1 MMVFKA
7 AFKHE
12 LLSSLRSKS
21 PQLVVTVFLVLT
33 SISSIIGWLTVRNV
47 TKIYN
52 DIVSQNLTKAPNPFT
67 NVPSLYY
74 MRDSVIYVV
83 LIGSLMSIILGAQAS
98 LRDRKSNANE
108 LIKTRNVNL
117 VHRVLGQLSAV
128 GSIIIL
134 LEIVALL
141 TSFISIW
148 VIQKIPLNIGAI
160 LSLIGYGAVSAIFM
174 IAIAAIG
181 FTFGTNSK
189 SEESSL
195 LYPIV
200 GWAVVTFTIPQI
212 ITSTHPVALLNPT
225 PAFSTGTGL
234 AQSVINGISPL
245 AVMENFKAMANAILG
260 IDKSLQLSIVNL
272 ISFSLFAVIGVMAS
286 VVISSKTFGRKLD
299 A

>member
-1 MMVFKA
+1 MVFKA

-12 LLSSLRSKS
+12 LLSSFRSKS

-52 DIVSQNLTKAPNPFT
+52 DIVSQNLTTAPNPFI

-83 LIGSLMSIILGAQAS
+83 LIGSLMAIILGAQAS

-117 VHRVLGQLSAV
+117 IHRILGQLSAV

-134 LEIVALL
+134 LEIIALL

-148 VIQKIPLNIGAI
+148 VIQKAPLNIGAI
-160 LSLIGYGAVSAIFM
+160 FSLLGYGAVSAILM
-174 IAIAAIG
+174 MAIAAIG
-181 FTFGTNSK
+181 FTFGTISK

-225 PAFSTGTGL
+225 PAVSTGTGL

-245 AVMENFKAMANAILG
+245 AVMENFKAIANAILG
-260 IDKSLQLSIVNL
+260 IDKSLQLSMVDL
-272 ISFSLFAVIGVMAS
+272 LSFSLFAVIGVLAS

>member
-1 MMVFKA
+1 MVFKA

-12 LLSSLRSKS
+12 LLSSFRSKS
-21 PQLVVTVFLVLT
+21 PQLVVSVFLVLT
-33 SISSIIGWLTVRNV
+33 SISSMIGWLTVRNV

-52 DIVSQNLTKAPNPFT
+52 DIVSQNLTTAPNPFT

-83 LIGSLMSIILGAQAS
+83 LIGSLMAIILGAQAS

-117 VHRVLGQLSAV
+117 VHRILGQLTAV

-148 VIQKIPLNIGAI
+148 VIQKTPLSIGAI
-160 LSLIGYGAVSAIFM
+160 FSLIGYGAVSAIFM

-181 FTFGTNSK
+181 FTFGTISK

-225 PAFSTGTGL
+225 PAVSTGTGL

-245 AVMENFKAMANAILG
+245 AVMENFKAIANAILG
-260 IDKSLQLSIVNL
+260 IDKSLQLSIVDL

>member
-1 MMVFKA
+1 MKVFNA

-12 LLSSLRSKS
+12 LLSSLRSRS

-52 DIVSQNLTKAPNPFT
+52 DIVSQNLTTAPNPFT

-83 LIGSLMSIILGAQAS
+83 LIGSLMAIILGAQAS

-117 VHRVLGQLSAV
+117 VHRILGQLSAIAF
-128 GSIIIL
+128 IILL

-141 TSFISIW
+141 TSFILIW
-148 VIQKIPLNIGAI
+148 IIQKTPLNIGAI
-160 LSLIGYGAVSAIFM
+160 FSLLGYGAVSALLM
-174 IAIAAIG
+174 VALAAIG
-181 FTFGTNSK
+181 FTFGTISK

-200 GWAVVTFTIPQI
+200 GWAVITFTIPQI

-225 PAFSTGTGL
+225 PAISTGTGL
-234 AQSVINGISPL
+234 AQNVINGISPL
-245 AVMENFKAMANAILG
+245 AVMENFKAIANAILG
-260 IDKSLQLSIVNL
+260 IDKSLLLSKVDL
-272 ISFSLFAVIGVMAS
+272 LSFSVFAVIGVMVS

>member
-1 MMVFKA
+1 MMIFKA

-12 LLSSLRSKS
+12 LLSSFRSKS
-21 PQLVVTVFLVLT
+21 PQLVVGVFLVLT
-33 SISSIIGWLTVRNV
+33 SISSVIGWLTVRNV

-52 DIVSQNLTKAPNPFT
+52 DIVSQNLTTAPNPFV

-83 LIGSLMSIILGAQAS
+83 LIGSLMAIILGAQAS
-98 LRDRKSNANE
+98 LRDRKSNASE

-117 VHRVLGQLSAV
+117 VHRIIGQLSAIASLITV
-128 GSIIIL
+128 

-148 VIQKIPLNIGAI
+148 FIQKSPLNIRAI
-160 LSLIGYGAVSAIFM
+160 FSLLGYGAVSAILM

-181 FTFGTNSK
+181 FAFGTMSK
-189 SEESSL
+189 TEESSL

-200 GWAVVTFTIPQI
+200 GWAVVTFTIPQV

-225 PAFSTGTGL
+225 PAVATGTGL
-234 AQSVINGISPL
+234 AQNVIQGISPL
-245 AVMENFKAMANAILG
+245 AVMENFKAIANAILA
-260 IDKSLQLSIVNL
+260 IDKSIQLSL
-272 ISFSLFAVIGVMAS
+272 ADLLSFSLFAVIGVTAS

-299 A
+299 E

>member
-1 MMVFKA
+1 MVFKA

-12 LLSSLRSKS
+12 LLSSFRSKS
-21 PQLVVTVFLVLT
+21 PQLVVSVFLVLT
-33 SISSIIGWLTVRNV
+33 SISSMIGWLTVRNV

-52 DIVSQNLTKAPNPFT
+52 DIVSQNLTTAPNPFT

-74 MRDSVIYVV
+74 MRDSLIYVV
-83 LIGSLMSIILGAQAS
+83 LIGSLMAIILGAQAS

-117 VHRVLGQLSAV
+117 VHRILGQLTAV

-148 VIQKIPLNIGAI
+148 VIQKTPLSIGAI
-160 LSLIGYGAVSAIFM
+160 FSLIGYGAVSAIFM

-181 FTFGTNSK
+181 FTFGTISK

-200 GWAVVTFTIPQI
+200 GWAVLTFTIPQI

-225 PAFSTGTGL
+225 PAVSTGTGL

-245 AVMENFKAMANAILG
+245 AVMENFKAIANAILG
-260 IDKSLQLSIVNL
+260 IDKSLQLSIVDL

>member
-1 MMVFKA
+1 MVFKA

-117 VHRVLGQLSAV
+117 VHRILGQLSAIA
-128 GSIIIL
+128 SIIVL

-141 TSFISIW
+141 TSFILIW
-148 VIQKIPLNIGAI
+148 VIQKTPLNIGAVF
-160 LSLIGYGAVSAIFM
+160 SLLGYGAVSAILM
-174 IAIAAIG
+174 IALAAIG
-181 FTFGTNSK
+181 FTFGTISK

-200 GWAVVTFTIPQI
+200 GWALVTFTIPQI

-225 PAFSTGTGL
+225 PAVSTGTGL
-234 AQSVINGISPL
+234 AQSVINVISPL
-245 AVMENFKAMANAILG
+245 AVMENFKAIANAILG
-260 IDKSLQLSIVNL
+260 VDKSIQLSLVDL
-272 ISFSLFAVIGVMAS
+272 LSFSLFAGVGVMAS
-286 VVISSKTFGRKLD
+286 VVISSKSFGRKLD

>member
-1 MMVFKA
+1 
-7 AFKHE
+7 
-12 LLSSLRSKS
+12 
-21 PQLVVTVFLVLT
+21 VFLVLT

-52 DIVSQNLTKAPNPFT
+52 DIVSQNLTTAPNPFT

-83 LIGSLMSIILGAQAS
+83 LIGSLMAIILGAQAS

-117 VHRVLGQLSAV
+117 VHRILGQLSAIA
-128 GSIIIL
+128 SIIVL
-134 LEIVALL
+134 LEIVSLL
-141 TSFISIW
+141 TSFILIW
-148 VIQKIPLNIGAI
+148 VIQKTPLNIGAI
-160 LSLIGYGAVSAIFM
+160 FSLLGYGAVSALLM
-174 IAIAAIG
+174 VALAAIG
-181 FTFGTNSK
+181 FTFGTISK

-195 LYPIV
+195 LYPII
-200 GWAVVTFTIPQI
+200 GWAVITFTIPQI

-225 PAFSTGTGL
+225 PAISTGTGL
-234 AQSVINGISPL
+234 AQNVINGISPL
-245 AVMENFKAMANAILG
+245 AVMENFKAIANAILG
-260 IDKSLQLSIVNL
+260 IDKSLLFPKVYL
-272 ISFSLFAVIGVMAS
+272 LSFSVFAVIGVMVS

>member
-1 MMVFKA
+1 MVFKA

-52 DIVSQNLTKAPNPFT
+52 DIVSQNLTTAPNPFT

-83 LIGSLMSIILGAQAS
+83 LIGSLMAIILGAQAS

-181 FTFGTNSK
+181 FTFGTISK

-200 GWAVVTFTIPQI
+200 GWAVLTFTIPQI

-225 PAFSTGTGL
+225 PAVSTGTGL

-245 AVMENFKAMANAILG
+245 AVMENFKAIANAILG
-260 IDKSLQLSIVNL
+260 IDKSLQLSIVDL

>member
-1 MMVFKA
+1 
-7 AFKHE
+7 
-12 LLSSLRSKS
+12 
-21 PQLVVTVFLVLT
+21 
-33 SISSIIGWLTVRNV
+33 
-47 TKIYN
+47 
-52 DIVSQNLTKAPNPFT
+52 
-67 NVPSLYY
+67 

-83 LIGSLMSIILGAQAS
+83 LIGSLMAIILGAQAS

-117 VHRVLGQLSAV
+117 IHRILGQLSAV

-134 LEIVALL
+134 LEIIALL

-148 VIQKIPLNIGAI
+148 VIQKAPLNIGAI
-160 LSLIGYGAVSAIFM
+160 FSLLGYGALSAILM
-174 IAIAAIG
+174 MAIAAIG
-181 FTFGTNSK
+181 FTFGTISK

-225 PAFSTGTGL
+225 PAVSTGTGL

-245 AVMENFKAMANAILG
+245 AVMENFKAIANAILG
-260 IDKSLQLSIVNL
+260 IDKSLQLSMVGL
-272 ISFSLFAVIGVMAS
+272 LSFSLFAVIGVMAS

>member
-117 VHRVLGQLSAV
+117 VHRILGQLSAIAF
-128 GSIIIL
+128 IIVL

-141 TSFISIW
+141 TSFILIW
-148 VIQKIPLNIGAI
+148 IIQKTPLNIGAI
-160 LSLIGYGAVSAIFM
+160 FSLLGYGAVSALLM
-174 IAIAAIG
+174 VALAAIG
-181 FTFGTNSK
+181 FTFGTISK

-200 GWAVVTFTIPQI
+200 GWAVITFTIPQI

-225 PAFSTGTGL
+225 PAISTGTGL
-234 AQSVINGISPL
+234 AQNVINGISPL
-245 AVMENFKAMANAILG
+245 AVMENFKAIANAILG
-260 IDKSLQLSIVNL
+260 IDKSLLLSKVDL
-272 ISFSLFAVIGVMAS
+272 LSFSVFAVIGVMVS

>member
-1 MMVFKA
+1 MVFKA

-12 LLSSLRSKS
+12 LLSSFRSKS
-21 PQLVVTVFLVLT
+21 PQLVVSVFLVLT
-33 SISSIIGWLTVRNV
+33 SISSMIGWLTVRNV

-52 DIVSQNLTKAPNPFT
+52 DIVSQNLTTAPNPFT

-83 LIGSLMSIILGAQAS
+83 LIGSLMAIILGAQAS

-117 VHRVLGQLSAV
+117 VHRILGQLTAV

-148 VIQKIPLNIGAI
+148 VIQKTPLSIGAI
-160 LSLIGYGAVSAIFM
+160 FSLIGYGAVSAIFM

-181 FTFGTNSK
+181 FTFGTISK

-200 GWAVVTFTIPQI
+200 GWAVLTFTIPQI

>member
-1 MMVFKA
+1 MVFKA

-12 LLSSLRSKS
+12 LLSSFRSKS
-21 PQLVVTVFLVLT
+21 PQLVVSVFLVLT
-33 SISSIIGWLTVRNV
+33 SISSMIGWLTVRNV

-52 DIVSQNLTKAPNPFT
+52 DIVSQNLTTAPNPFT

-83 LIGSLMSIILGAQAS
+83 LIGSLMAIILGAQAS

>member
-52 DIVSQNLTKAPNPFT
+52 DIVSQNLTTAPNPFT

-83 LIGSLMSIILGAQAS
+83 LIGSLMAIILGAQAS

-117 VHRVLGQLSAV
+117 VHRILGQLTAIT
-128 GSIIIL
+128 SIIVL

-141 TSFISIW
+141 TSFILIW
-148 VIQKIPLNIGAI
+148 VIQKTPLSIGAVF
-160 LSLIGYGAVSAIFM
+160 SLLGYGAVSAILM
-174 IAIAAIG
+174 TALAAIG
-181 FTFGTNSK
+181 FTFGTISK

-200 GWAVVTFTIPQI
+200 GWAVATFTIPQI

-225 PAFSTGTGL
+225 PAVSTGTGL
-234 AQSVINGISPL
+234 AQLVINGISPL
-245 AVMENFKAMANAILG
+245 AVMENFKAIANAILG
-260 IDKSLQLSIVNL
+260 VDKSIQLSLVDL
-272 ISFSLFAVIGVMAS
+272 LSFSLFAVVGVMAS
-286 VVISSKTFGRKLD
+286 VVISSKSFGRKLD

>member
-1 MMVFKA
+1 MVFKA

-12 LLSSLRSKS
+12 LLSSFRSKS
-21 PQLVVTVFLVLT
+21 PQLVVSVFLVLT
-33 SISSIIGWLTVRNV
+33 SISSMIGWLTVRNV

-52 DIVSQNLTKAPNPFT
+52 DIVSQNLTTAPNPFT

-83 LIGSLMSIILGAQAS
+83 LIGSLMAIILGAQAS

-148 VIQKIPLNIGAI
+148 VIQKTPLSIGAI
-160 LSLIGYGAVSAIFM
+160 FSLIGYGAVSAIFM

-181 FTFGTNSK
+181 FTFGTISK

-200 GWAVVTFTIPQI
+200 GWAVLTFTIPQI

>member
-1 MMVFKA
+1 MVFKA

-12 LLSSLRSKS
+12 LLSSFRSKS

-52 DIVSQNLTKAPNPFT
+52 DIVSQNLTTAPNPFT

-83 LIGSLMSIILGAQAS
+83 LIGSLMAIILGAQAS
-98 LRDRKSNANE
+98 LRDRKSNADV

-117 VHRVLGQLSAV
+117 VHRILGQLSAV

-134 LEIVALL
+134 LEIIALL

-148 VIQKIPLNIGAI
+148 VIQKAPLNIGAI
-160 LSLIGYGAVSAIFM
+160 FSLLGYGAVSAILM

-181 FTFGTNSK
+181 FAFGSISK

-225 PAFSTGTGL
+225 PAVSTGTGL

-245 AVMENFKAMANAILG
+245 AVMENFKAIANAILG
-260 IDKSLQLSIVNL
+260 IDKSLQLSMVDL
-272 ISFSLFAVIGVMAS
+272 LSFSLFVVVGVMAS

>member
-1 MMVFKA
+1 MMIFKA

-12 LLSSLRSKS
+12 LLSSFRSKS
-21 PQLVVTVFLVLT
+21 PQLVVSVFLVLT
-33 SISSIIGWLTVRNV
+33 SISSMIGWLTVRNV

-52 DIVSQNLTKAPNPFT
+52 DIVSQNLTTAPNPFT

-83 LIGSLMSIILGAQAS
+83 LIGSLMAIILGAQAS

-181 FTFGTNSK
+181 FTFGTISK

-200 GWAVVTFTIPQI
+200 GWAVLTFTIPQI

-225 PAFSTGTGL
+225 PAVSTGTGL

>member
-1 MMVFKA
+1 MVFKA

-12 LLSSLRSKS
+12 LLSSFRSKS

-52 DIVSQNLTKAPNPFT
+52 DIVSQNLTTAPNPFI

-83 LIGSLMSIILGAQAS
+83 LIGSLMAIILGAQAS

-117 VHRVLGQLSAV
+117 VHRILGQLSAV

-134 LEIVALL
+134 LEIIALL

-148 VIQKIPLNIGAI
+148 VIQKTPLNIGAI
-160 LSLIGYGAVSAIFM
+160 SSLLGYGAISAILM

-181 FTFGTNSK
+181 FAFGTISK
-189 SEESSL
+189 SEESSF

-225 PAFSTGTGL
+225 PAVSTGTGL

-245 AVMENFKAMANAILG
+245 AVMENFKAIANAILG
-260 IDKSLQLSIVNL
+260 IDKSLQLSLVDL
-272 ISFSLFAVIGVMAS
+272 LSFSLFAVIGVMAS

>member
-1 MMVFKA
+1 MVFKA

-12 LLSSLRSKS
+12 LLSSFRSKS

-52 DIVSQNLTKAPNPFT
+52 DIVSQNLTTAPNPFI
-67 NVPSLYY
+67 NVSSLYY

-83 LIGSLMSIILGAQAS
+83 LIGSLMAIILGAQVS

-117 VHRVLGQLSAV
+117 IHRILGQLSAV

-134 LEIVALL
+134 LEIIALL

-148 VIQKIPLNIGAI
+148 VIQKTPLNIGAI
-160 LSLIGYGAVSAIFM
+160 SSLLGYGAISAILM

-181 FTFGTNSK
+181 FAFGSISK
-189 SEESSL
+189 TEESSL

-200 GWAVVTFTIPQI
+200 GWAVITFTIPQI

-225 PAFSTGTGL
+225 PAVSTGTGL

-245 AVMENFKAMANAILG
+245 AVMENFKAIANAILG
-260 IDKSLQLSIVNL
+260 IDKSLQLSLVDL
-272 ISFSLFAVIGVMAS
+272 LSFSFFAVIGVMAS

>member
-1 MMVFKA
+1 MVFKA

-12 LLSSLRSKS
+12 LLSSFRSKS

-52 DIVSQNLTKAPNPFT
+52 DIVSQNLTTAPNPFI

-83 LIGSLMSIILGAQAS
+83 LIGSLMAIILGAQAS

-108 LIKTRNVNL
+108 LMKTRNVNL
-117 VHRVLGQLSAV
+117 VHRILGQLSAV
-128 GSIIIL
+128 ESIIIL
-134 LEIVALL
+134 LEIIALL

-148 VIQKIPLNIGAI
+148 VIQKTPLNIGAI
-160 LSLIGYGAVSAIFM
+160 SSLLGYGAISAILM

-181 FTFGTNSK
+181 FTFGTISK

-225 PAFSTGTGL
+225 PAVSTGTGL

-245 AVMENFKAMANAILG
+245 AVMENFKAIANAILG
-260 IDKSLQLSIVNL
+260 IDKSLQLSMVDL
-272 ISFSLFAVIGVMAS
+272 LSFSLFVVIGVMAS
-286 VVISSKTFGRKLD
+286 VVIASKTFGRKLD

>member
-1 MMVFKA
+1 MVFKA

-12 LLSSLRSKS
+12 LLSSFRSKS
-21 PQLVVTVFLVLT
+21 PQLVVSVFLVLT
-33 SISSIIGWLTVRNV
+33 SISSMIGWLTVRNV

-52 DIVSQNLTKAPNPFT
+52 DIVSQNLTTAPNPFT

-83 LIGSLMSIILGAQAS
+83 LIGSLMAIILGAQAS

-117 VHRVLGQLSAV
+117 VHRILGQLTAV

-141 TSFISIW
+141 TSLISIW
-148 VIQKIPLNIGAI
+148 VIQKTPLSIGAI
-160 LSLIGYGAVSAIFM
+160 FSLIGYGAVSAIFM

-181 FTFGTNSK
+181 FTFGTISK

-200 GWAVVTFTIPQI
+200 GWAVLTFTIPQI

-225 PAFSTGTGL
+225 PAVSTGTGL

-245 AVMENFKAMANAILG
+245 AVMENFKAIANAILG
-260 IDKSLQLSIVNL
+260 IDKSLQLSIVDL

>member
-1 MMVFKA
+1 MMIFKA

-12 LLSSLRSKS
+12 LLSSFRSKS

-52 DIVSQNLTKAPNPFT
+52 DIVSQNLTTAPNPFT

-83 LIGSLMSIILGAQAS
+83 LIGSLMAIILGAQAS

-117 VHRVLGQLSAV
+117 VHRILGQLSAV

-148 VIQKIPLNIGAI
+148 VIQKTPLNIGAI
-160 LSLIGYGAVSAIFM
+160 FSLMSYGAVSAILM

-181 FTFGTNSK
+181 FTFGTISK

-225 PAFSTGTGL
+225 PAVSTGTGL

-245 AVMENFKAMANAILG
+245 AVMENFKAIANAILG
-260 IDKSLQLSIVNL
+260 IDKSLQLSMVDL
-272 ISFSLFAVIGVMAS
+272 LSFSLFVVVGVMAS

>member
-1 MMVFKA
+1 MMIFKA

-12 LLSSLRSKS
+12 LLSSFRSKS
-21 PQLVVTVFLVLT
+21 PQLVVGIFMVLT

-52 DIVSQNLTKAPNPFT
+52 DIVSQNLTTAPNPFV

-83 LIGSLMSIILGAQAS
+83 LIGSLMAIILGAQAS

-117 VHRVLGQLSAV
+117 VHRILGQLSAIT
-128 GSIIIL
+128 SIIVM
-134 LEIVALL
+134 LEIVALF
-141 TSFISIW
+141 TSFILIW
-148 VIQKIPLNIGAI
+148 AIQKTPLNIDAI
-160 LSLIGYGAVSAIFM
+160 SSLLGYGAISALLL

-181 FTFGTNSK
+181 FAFGTISK
-189 SEESSL
+189 TEESSL

-200 GWAVVTFTIPQI
+200 GWAVITFTIPQV

-225 PAFSTGTGL
+225 PAVATGTGL
-234 AQSVINGISPL
+234 AQGFIQGISPL
-245 AVMENFKAMANAILG
+245 AVMENFKAIANAILG
-260 IDKSLQLSIVNL
+260 IDKSIHLSLVNL
-272 ISFSLFAVIGVMAS
+272 LSFSLFAVIGVIAS
-286 VVISSKTFGRKLD
+286 VVMSSKSFGRKLD

>member
-117 VHRVLGQLSAV
+117 VHRILGQLSAIA
-128 GSIIIL
+128 SIIIL

-141 TSFISIW
+141 TSFILIW
-148 VIQKIPLNIGAI
+148 VIQKTPLNIGAVF
-160 LSLIGYGAVSAIFM
+160 SLLGYGAASAILM
-174 IAIAAIG
+174 IALAAIG
-181 FTFGTNSK
+181 FTFGTISK

-200 GWAVVTFTIPQI
+200 GWALVTFTIPQI

-225 PAFSTGTGL
+225 PAVSTGTGL

-245 AVMENFKAMANAILG
+245 AVMENFKAIANAILG
-260 IDKSLQLSIVNL
+260 VDKSIQLSLVDL
-272 ISFSLFAVIGVMAS
+272 LSFSLFAVVGVMAS
-286 VVISSKTFGRKLD
+286 VVISSKSFGRKLD

>member
-1 MMVFKA
+1 MVFKA

-12 LLSSLRSKS
+12 LLSSFRSKS
-21 PQLVVTVFLVLT
+21 PQLVVSVFLVLT
-33 SISSIIGWLTVRNV
+33 SISSMIGWLTVRNV

-52 DIVSQNLTKAPNPFT
+52 DIVSQNLTTAPNPFT

-83 LIGSLMSIILGAQAS
+83 LIGSLMAIILGAQAS

-148 VIQKIPLNIGAI
+148 VIQKTPLSIGAI
-160 LSLIGYGAVSAIFM
+160 FSLIGYGAVSAIFM

-181 FTFGTNSK
+181 FTFGTISK

-200 GWAVVTFTIPQI
+200 GWAVLTFTIPQI

-225 PAFSTGTGL
+225 PAVSTGTGL

-245 AVMENFKAMANAILG
+245 AVMENFKAIANAILG
-260 IDKSLQLSIVNL
+260 IDKSLQLSIVDL

>member
-1 MMVFKA
+1 MVFKA

-12 LLSSLRSKS
+12 LLSSFRSKS
-21 PQLVVTVFLVLT
+21 PQLVVSVFLVLT
-33 SISSIIGWLTVRNV
+33 SISSMIGWLTVRNV

-52 DIVSQNLTKAPNPFT
+52 DIVSQNLTTAPNPFT

-83 LIGSLMSIILGAQAS
+83 LIGSLMAIILGAQAS

-117 VHRVLGQLSAV
+117 VHRILGQLTAV

-148 VIQKIPLNIGAI
+148 VIQKTPLSIGAI
-160 LSLIGYGAVSAIFM
+160 FSLIGYGAVSAIFM

-181 FTFGTNSK
+181 FTFGTISK

-200 GWAVVTFTIPQI
+200 GWAVLTFTIPQI

-225 PAFSTGTGL
+225 PAVSTGTGL

-245 AVMENFKAMANAILG
+245 AVMENFKAIANAILG
-260 IDKSLQLSIVNL
+260 IDKSLQLSIVDL